1 MLKATLAG
9 RVGKDAVHNS
19 LRDGT
24 DICNFSVACDVGYG
38 ENKTTVWVDVA
49 KFGKGAKG
57 LSGYVR
63 QGDPITVVGDLSTRE
78 HDGKTYIKCRADEVV
93 LQSSKG
99 GAESRSNG
107 SQSYGN
113 TSQNNG
119 YGGGADGGGYD
130 DLDADSIPF

>member
-9 RVGKDAVHNS
+9 RVGKDAVHKS

-24 DICNFSVACDVGYG
+24 DVCNFSVACDVGYG
-38 ENKTTVWVDVA
+38 EGKSTVWVDVA

-57 LSGYVR
+57 LTGYVR
-63 QGDPITVVGDLSTRE
+63 KGDPITVVGDLSTRE

-93 LQSSKG
+93 LQGKSD
-99 GAESRSNG
+99 SRG
-107 SQSYGN
+107 ERRQPYEEPP
-113 TSQNNG
+113 QQQ
-119 YGGGADGGGYD
+119 GGYD